1 MKKHEIL
8 GELPKCA
15 TAMSKYYKR
24 NGTNVLA
31 RHRVGHKPT
40 TCKIVVYAKCSQVR
54 YSYTSDSF
62 SLRSQSDTH
71 FHTSSFSCLLNS
83 SSTFSD

>member
-15 TAMSKYYKR
+15 TAMSKYYWR
-24 NGTNVLA
+24 NGTNMLA

-40 TCKIVVYAKCSQVR
+40 TCKTVVYAKCSKVVFLYFR
-54 YSYTSDSF
+54 FFLFTIPIKYTLPHF
-62 SLRSQSDTH
+62 QS
-71 FHTSSFSCLLNS
+71 
-83 SSTFSD
+83 